1 MSHFKIIIVGGGLAG
16 ALLAN
21 GLVNNGVDA
30 QVFERD
36 EENLK
41 REGYQIRLS
50 DAALSGLEACLS
62 KLHMDSILEKLG
74 QSSGSSSTAPSLTNT
89 RFETVLDLSTLPT
102 YSKSA
107 AINRVV
113 LRDLLLG
120 PLIAG
125 GKVKYGKCFSHYE
138 IVSPGRQNEHVK
150 VNFTDGSSETCDLLV
165 AADGSGSKI
174 NKQIRARNLVDI
186 NSHLAFLSKG
196 SVSKQRLHQLPHRLQ
211 KGPIL
216 VFKNGVSL
224 YYALYL
230 PPSRDKGKTQRNDSK
245 LDFDEDEASFYW
257 ALSVPRALCPCDDE
271 KDIPDRRQFCLDI
284 VRDWAL
290 EYHAML
296 SAGSAD
302 EDGSSV
308 YVTRLRASSKL
319 SKQWR
324 QRLQAK
330 KDKKPEDGHPRVW
343 LVGDAVHAMQP
354 NRGMGGNQAMEDI
367 ADILPELLELKRS
380 AEAGSAPTTEEIQ
393 TRCHD
398 YEKKMIDRAF
408 VWVAKSGGTSQPT
421 IDLDGFLFK
430 ILSFL
435 ATLVLPVVA
444 ILYKAI
450 KRWQH

>member
-165 AADGSGSKI
+165 AADGSGSK
-174 NKQIRARNLVDI
+174 
-186 NSHLAFLSKG
+186 
-196 SVSKQRLHQLPHRLQ
+196 LPHRLQ

-224 YYALYL
+224 YYA
-230 PPSRDKGKTQRNDSK
+230 RKTQRNDSK

-408 VWVAKSGGTSQPT
+408 VWVAKSGGTSQP
-421 IDLDGFLFK
+421 